1 MFVEDIKGG
10 ICTFYGCLLVFEA
23 LLTQFYCATS
33 TLTNVPYLPMRE
45 TGPLVLS
52 LFEFCIA

>member
-1 MFVEDIKGG
+1 MFAGDMKG
-10 ICTFYGCLLVFEA
+10 IIYTFYSLAVFEA
-23 LLTQFYCATS
+23 LLTQCYCATS
-33 TLTNVPYLPMRE
+33 TLTNVPYFPMRE